1 MFWFHLQLKIL
12 KVIKKLRS
20 IFPANPHA
28 CATLFFLLNIY
39 GCWQISDTSWKEVTD
54 FVLEVILCSILSADN
69 WLPS

>member
-12 KVIKKLRS
+12 KVIKNLRS
-20 IFPANPHA
+20 IFPANPHV
-28 CATLFFLLNIY
+28 CAPLFFLMNAY